1 MISLEKNSHW
11 WVNGN
16 ELHAS
21 FMDWVVFIKPVHVGN
36 GILLRWELKFSHG
49 TGTNEESSPIYC
61 KTMEEAINLVDQY
74 SSIIHFDDLIKQI
87 SKDQNKEK

>member
-1 MISLEKNSHW
+1 MINLEKNSRW
-11 WVNGN
+11 WVNKN

-21 FMDWVVFIKPVHVGN
+21 FMDWVVSINPVNVGIRN
-36 GILLRWELKFSHG
+36 ILVWEVKFSHG

-61 KTMEEAINLVDQY
+61 KTMEDAVDLVDHY
-74 SSIIHFDDLIKQI
+74 SNIIHFDDLINQI